1 MHLHLE
7 RYMWAQTLKIGVYA
21 CIQSKHI
28 NISYNPHDWR
38 ESNSSLGR
46 ILSANYHSQKQLA
59 LLNFRG
65 FVDVLRV
72 CSGLWI

>member
-1 MHLHLE
+1 MHLHLDSE

-21 CIQSKHI
+21 CIQHEPT
-28 NISYNPHDWR
+28 NISYNLHIGKNLSSR
-38 ESNSSLGR
+38 SNFERKL
-46 ILSANYHSQKQLA
+46 QKLLA
-59 LLNFRG
+59 LINLSG